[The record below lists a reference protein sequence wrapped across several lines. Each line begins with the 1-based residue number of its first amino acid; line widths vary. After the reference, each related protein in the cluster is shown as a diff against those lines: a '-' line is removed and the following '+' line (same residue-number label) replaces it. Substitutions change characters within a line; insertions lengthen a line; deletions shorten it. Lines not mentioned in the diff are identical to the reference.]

1 MASLTVENY
10 LKTILQQ
17 SQVSETE
24 LVTTG
29 QLATALRVSPGTV
42 TSMLKT
48 LSEGGLVKYR
58 PYEGVALSPSGH
70 KLALRMIRRHRLLES
85 FLVRTLSLTWDEVH
99 EEAENLEHAVSDV
112 LVDRIDEFLGHPTVD
127 PHGDPIPAA
136 DGLMRSHPQEG
147 HPISGWNTGARVRV
161 IRVIDQSSGFL
172 RYLSEQGC
180 TLDTVVDVIQ
190 NSREA
195 GIVTLQVGATAFS
208 LGHPA
213 AHQILAVAVSSSL
226 HRPVI
231 EIESHCN
238 RSDAHLSDAHL
249 TDQRR

>member
-17 SQVSETE
+17 SQVSGAD

-29 QLATALRVSPGTV
+29 QLATSLRVSPGTV
-42 TSMLKT
+42 TAMLKT

-58 PYEGVALSPSGH
+58 PYEGVTLSPTGR
-70 KLALRMIRRHRLLES
+70 KLALRMVRRHRLLES

-112 LVDRIDEFLGHPTVD
+112 LVDRIDEFLGQPTVD

-136 DGLMRSHPQEG
+136 DGLMRCQAQEG
-147 HPISGWNTGARVRV
+147 IPVTKWTTGSRVRV
-161 IRVIDQSSGFL
+161 IRVIDQSSDFL
-172 RYLSEQGC
+172 RYLAEQGC
-180 TLDTVVDVIQ
+180 TLDTMAEVRQ

-195 GIVTLQVGATAFS
+195 GVVTLQIGANSFS
-208 LGHPA
+208 LGYPA
-213 AHQILAVAVSSSL
+213 AHQILAVAF
-226 HRPVI
+226 
-231 EIESHCN
+231 
-238 RSDAHLSDAHL
+238 DAARGPAGNANDPAQKPQDIRL
-249 TDQRR
+249 TNPRR

>member
-1 MASLTVENY
+1 MPSLTVENY

-17 SQVSETE
+17 SQVMGGD

-42 TSMLKT
+42 TAMLKT

-58 PYEGVALSPSGH
+58 PYEGVTLSSTGR
-70 KLALRMIRRHRLLES
+70 KLALRMVRRHRLLES

-112 LVDRIDEFLGHPTVD
+112 LVDRIDDFLGHPTVD

-136 DGLMRSHPQEG
+136 DGLMRCHPQDG
-147 HPISGWNTGARVRV
+147 APVTGWTTGCKVRV
-161 IRVIDQSSGFL
+161 VRVIDQSSDFL
-172 RYLSEQGC
+172 RYLAEQGC
-180 TLDTVVDVIQ
+180 TLDTVAEVTQ

-195 GIVTLQVGATAFS
+195 GIVTLKIGPKIFS
-208 LGHPA
+208 LGYPA
-213 AHQILAVAVSSSL
+213 AHQILAVAAAPAGGPPALRGDSADQPQIARLTSSK
-226 HRPVI
+226 R
-231 EIESHCN
+231 
-238 RSDAHLSDAHL
+238 
-249 TDQRR
+249 

>member
-17 SQVSETE
+17 SLAGGGD

-29 QLATALRVSPGTV
+29 QLASSLRVSPGTV
-42 TSMLKT
+42 TAMLKT

-58 PYEGVALSPSGH
+58 PYEGVSLSPSGR
-70 KLALRMIRRHRLLES
+70 KLALRMVRRHRLLES

-127 PHGDPIPAA
+127 PHGDPIPGA
-136 DGLMRSHPQEG
+136 DGLMRSQPQEG
-147 HPISGWNTGARVRV
+147 IPVTGWNTGGRVRV
-161 IRVIDQSSGFL
+161 VRVIDQSSDFL
-172 RYLSEQGC
+172 RYLAEQGC
-180 TLDTVVDVIQ
+180 TLDTVAEVLQ

-195 GIVTLQVGATAFS
+195 GVVTLRIGANSFS
-208 LGHPA
+208 LGYPA
-213 AHQILAVAVSSSL
+213 AHQILAVAFDASL
-226 HRPVI
+226 
-231 EIESHCN
+231 ES
-238 RSDAHLSDAHL
+238 AEK
-249 TDQRR
+249 